1 MADLAQPCVGHH
13 TPERLTQVLRSAQDP
28 GRPVQWIYVTKSTV
42 RRLPDSIPD
51 PLAWARENPAVL
63 VLRRGNEIV
72 WRRAQD
78 PGSRPAANVIPLR
91 PVASGRRHL
100 RVVR

>member
-28 GRPVQWIYVTKSTV
+28 GRPVRWFYVTASSVRTV
-42 RRLPDSIPD
+42 PASVSD
-51 PLAWARENPAVL
+51 PLAWVRENPEAL
-63 VLRRGNEIV
+63 VLRRENEIV

-78 PGSRPAANVIPLR
+78 PGSGLATVTPLR
-91 PVASGRRHL
+91 PVSSRRHL
-100 RVVR
+100 RVVP